1 MTPPPADS
9 AVRTFFPLEH
19 PIPSYA
25 SKSVHSRLFST
36 AKMALHSADT
46 SKLIF
51 APAGHQATGQAE
63 QFTKGTLV
71 RSQLNPTSPIPQF
84 HAWFSRA
91 QENDSG
97 VDHPE
102 SCTLS
107 TASLPSGRISSRTV
121 YLKELDNRG
130 FVIYTNLGTSR
141 KAADIAT
148 NPRAAML
155 FFWESLQ
162 RQVHVEGRVEKIS
175 REESQTYYDTRARGS
190 RIGAWASRQSQV
202 LEPQGDDDD
211 GRKQLEGWVKEVE
224 KRFEGQEKIPVPEF
238 WGGLRIIPDRIE
250 FWQGR
255 ESRLHDRFVYER
267 EGEEEEW
274 TLKRLSP

>member
-1 MTPPPADS
+1 
-9 AVRTFFPLEH
+9 
-19 PIPSYA
+19 
-25 SKSVHSRLFST
+25 
-36 AKMALHSADT
+36 MALHPPPET

-51 APAGHQATGQAE
+51 APAGSQTHGQAE
-63 QFTKGTLV
+63 QFTKGSLV
-71 RSQLNPTSPIPQF
+71 RSQLDPTTPIPQF
-84 HAWFSRA
+84 HQWFSRA
-91 QENDSG
+91 QKTDSG
-97 VDHPE
+97 VAHPE

-121 YLKELDNRG
+121 YLKELDPRG

-141 KAADIAT
+141 KAADMSS
-148 NPRAAML
+148 NPRAALL
-155 FFWESLQ
+155 FFWEALQ
-162 RQVHVEGRVEKIS
+162 QQVHVEGRVEKIS

-202 LEPQGDDDD
+202 LEPQGEDDD

-224 KRFEGQEKIPVPEF
+224 ERFEGQEKIPVPEF
-238 WGGLRIIPDRIE
+238 WGGVRIIPDRME

-267 EGEEEEW
+267 EGEGEDGEW
-274 TLKRLSP
+274 KLKRLSP

>member
-1 MTPPPADS
+1 M
-9 AVRTFFPLEH
+9 
-19 PIPSYA
+19 
-25 SKSVHSRLFST
+25 
-36 AKMALHSADT
+36 
-46 SKLIF
+46 
-51 APAGHQATGQAE
+51 
-63 QFTKGTLV
+63 
-71 RSQLNPTSPIPQF
+71 
-84 HAWFSRA
+84 
-91 QENDSG
+91 
-97 VDHPE
+97 
-102 SCTLS
+102 
-107 TASLPSGRISSRTV
+107 
-121 YLKELDNRG
+121 YLKELDSRG

>member
-1 MTPPPADS
+1 
-9 AVRTFFPLEH
+9 
-19 PIPSYA
+19 
-25 SKSVHSRLFST
+25 
-36 AKMALHSADT
+36 
-46 SKLIF
+46 
-51 APAGHQATGQAE
+51 
-63 QFTKGTLV
+63 
-71 RSQLNPTSPIPQF
+71 
-84 HAWFSRA
+84 
-91 QENDSG
+91 
-97 VDHPE
+97 
-102 SCTLS
+102 
-107 TASLPSGRISSRTV
+107 V
-121 YLKELDNRG
+121 YLKELDNHG

-267 EGEEEEW
+267 EGEGEEW

>member
-1 MTPPPADS
+1 M
-9 AVRTFFPLEH
+9 
-19 PIPSYA
+19 
-25 SKSVHSRLFST
+25 
-36 AKMALHSADT
+36 
-46 SKLIF
+46 
-51 APAGHQATGQAE
+51 
-63 QFTKGTLV
+63 
-71 RSQLNPTSPIPQF
+71 
-84 HAWFSRA
+84 
-91 QENDSG
+91 
-97 VDHPE
+97 
-102 SCTLS
+102 
-107 TASLPSGRISSRTV
+107 
-121 YLKELDNRG
+121 
-130 FVIYTNLGTSR
+130 
-141 KAADIAT
+141 
-148 NPRAAML
+148 
-155 FFWESLQ
+155 
-162 RQVHVEGRVEKIS
+162 EKIS

>member
-1 MTPPPADS
+1 M
-9 AVRTFFPLEH
+9 
-19 PIPSYA
+19 
-25 SKSVHSRLFST
+25 
-36 AKMALHSADT
+36 
-46 SKLIF
+46 
-51 APAGHQATGQAE
+51 
-63 QFTKGTLV
+63 
-71 RSQLNPTSPIPQF
+71 
-84 HAWFSRA
+84 
-91 QENDSG
+91 
-97 VDHPE
+97 
-102 SCTLS
+102 
-107 TASLPSGRISSRTV
+107 
-121 YLKELDNRG
+121 YLKELDSRG

-224 KRFEGQEKIPVPEF
+224 KRFEGQEEIPVPEF